1 MTSTASIGKK
11 NLKKKR
17 IAVSE
22 KRQITIPIEFY
33 KALGIEDEV
42 DCQLEGNAMI
52 IRPAQESSG
61 EFDEQILAELIAK
74 GYSGQALLK
83 KFKETRRKIGPA
95 VKHLLDEADL
105 AAEGEAEYST
115 YEDIFKTDNNNE

>member
-1 MTSTASIGKK
+1 
-11 NLKKKR
+11 
-17 IAVSE
+17 
-22 KRQITIPIEFY
+22 
-33 KALGIEDEV
+33 
-42 DCQLEGNAMI
+42 MI

-74 GYSGQALLK
+74 GYSGQDLLN

-95 VKHLLDEADL
+95 VKHLLNEADL